1 MLRILLLFFLL
12 VNNSLQAKP
21 IDPIVVTEQTLQING
36 EQRFFFAFETGDEM
50 VLDLSMLKG
59 KLVKEFEILVYK
71 GSTKYRGLKIE
82 GLKRKKIRVFER
94 AIYEF
99 RIKSGGSK
107 QVYFK
112 IERIPHSNARID
124 FDTYVE
130 WRTITDTIRRNYSEK
145 TTTVYDTSYVAKY
158 RKVLQK
164 TALEVIELANQEE
177 RVHAR
182 TNLMNDNINRLTFNL
197 PPSIRKELVE
207 QEVVGWAYWIGV
219 GQEGTENYNKEL
231 KQFLKMFAVKV
242 VAKKNMLAAL
252 ALGTYAVVL
261 NPPKGENIQYQ
272 LFVKRGDKVAELA
285 SGDVTSAFGR
295 ETQALEGKIQLNLT
309 NDNFLNGLNVRF
321 KIAAVLERKIYRMEG
336 YQVRKIKAL
345 QLKDIKGRVFLRARE
360 VPVINAW

>member
-1 MLRILLLFFLL
+1 MLRILLLLL
-12 VNNSLQAKP
+12 LSTALQAMP
-21 IDPIVVTEQTLQING
+21 IEPIVVTEQTLQING

-59 KLVKEFEILVYK
+59 KFVKEFEILVYK
-71 GSTKYRGLKIE
+71 GSSKYQVLKIE
-82 GLKRKKIRVFER
+82 TLKRKKIRVFER

-99 RIKSGGSK
+99 RIKSGGAK
-107 QVYFK
+107 QIYFK
-112 IERIPHSNARID
+112 IERIPHSDARID

-158 RKVLQK
+158 RRVLQK
-164 TALEVIELANQEE
+164 TDLDVVELANQEE

-182 TNLMNDNINRLTFNL
+182 TNLTNSNSNSLTFNL
-197 PPSIRKELVE
+197 PPSIRKDLLE

-231 KQFLKMFAVKV
+231 KRFLQMFAMKV
-242 VAKKNMLAAL
+242 VAKKNMLAGL

-272 LFVKRGDKVAELA
+272 LSVEHKGKVVKVA

-295 ETQALEGKIQLNLT
+295 ETQELGGRVQLDLT
-309 NDNFLNGLNVRF
+309 NDNIINGLNVGF
-321 KIAAVLERKIYRMEG
+321 KIAAVVERKIYRMEG
-336 YQVRKIKAL
+336 YQVRKVRAL
-345 QLKDIKGRVFLRARE
+345 ELKDIKGRVLLRERE